1 MSEVHPQIVFELR
14 HRILELSAERP
25 PLGELSQV
33 MNPALPYVY
42 GQAENHSVPE
52 KIQFHVEQARR
63 GQQQEW
69 APGKY
74 PWPAPPQNGQITYEG
89 DGR

>member
-1 MSEVHPQIVFELR
+1 MNPEIVIKLR
-14 HRILELSAERP
+14 NRMLELSAERP

-42 GQAENHSVPE
+42 GQAKKTPRFQKRYDSMLS
-52 KIQFHVEQARR
+52 KARR